1 MVVTTLP
8 NKILTE
14 TKTKTNLFNMC
25 YYTHQKCP
33 SIWKYG
39 EYLPVPK
46 PGRVPYYCKNIRS
59 ISILPGLGRVIGKLL
74 CNRILTDCI
83 ERKILTKNNC
93 AFQRNKSPND
103 IVNGFAEK
111 IYQAFQNG
119 HFLEFDILDLK
130 SAYDS
135 VVEKSLTYRMINEFG
150 FDGNIIAWYRDFLTN
165 RKTRV
170 KYKKCTTKWRKSLD
184 NLPQGQTEVL
194 FCLI

>member
-1 MVVTTLP
+1 M
-8 NKILTE
+8 
-14 TKTKTNLFNMC
+14 
-25 YYTHQKCP
+25 
-33 SIWKYG
+33 
-39 EYLPVPK
+39 
-46 PGRVPYYCKNIRS
+46 
-59 ISILPGLGRVIGKLL
+59 
-74 CNRILTDCI
+74 
-83 ERKILTKNNC
+83 
-93 AFQRNKSPND
+93 
-103 IVNGFAEK
+103 VNGFAEK

-184 NLPQGQTEVL
+184 NLPQGQTDSTILFDLMINYTVL
-194 FCLI
+194 T